1 MKLVLFDL
9 GHTLEIEGVL
19 RPGALEVLQ
28 GTADLRVGGRPAA
41 ALGLLSDIDMPTD
54 PEEIPT
60 IRERYHAL
68 LDQLG
73 IRRFFEP
80 LADRVTLSTEVGAS
94 EPAPAVFRA
103 AVAKAEPGLTFG
115 DVLFVTEDRGHVLAA
130 RRLGLGAVQVGVPGR
145 SQGEV
150 ADLPDLLPVVRE
162 FVLGGPSR
170 DRGADHGTRH
180 PDGAWTLVGDDLV
193 VSGGEPPRTVPA
205 TAARG
210 GRPRVHTATV
220 PERLQLVTQ
229 NGRLFQADHPGVPVL
244 VDRGRLLV
252 VDVDPAEARALV
264 GSGGACWSIR
274 PLPADTVVL
283 DRVERGLPPAAS
295 PEVQGVVGAIDADL
309 FAADLAVIARH
320 PTRHSASA
328 DFDAVATWA
337 AERLQAA
344 GCTVRTQ
351 DVPAGGGRCR
361 NVIGDRPGGGPEPRG
376 VVLVTAHLD
385 SVNRRGPQAPAPGAD
400 DNASGSAGV
409 LAVAH
414 ALAGH
419 PPAQD
424 LRFVLFGGEE
434 QGLFGSRRY
443 VEALAGEE
451 RLRIRAVVNMDMIG
465 VRNVPAPGVL
475 LEGAAVSADVLDALA
490 RAAAAHTGLAVSRST
505 SPANSD
511 HVPFIRAGIPAVL
524 TIEGEDGA
532 NVAVHSE
539 DDVLGSIDP
548 GLALDVLRMNVAF
561 VAEAVGRAG
570 GVAAREPGA
579 TARARG

>member
-1 MKLVLFDL
+1 
-9 GHTLEIEGVL
+9 
-19 RPGALEVLQ
+19 
-28 GTADLRVGGRPAA
+28 
-41 ALGLLSDIDMPTD
+41 
-54 PEEIPT
+54 
-60 IRERYHAL
+60 
-68 LDQLG
+68 
-73 IRRFFEP
+73 
-80 LADRVTLSTEVGAS
+80 
-94 EPAPAVFRA
+94 
-103 AVAKAEPGLTFG
+103 
-115 DVLFVTEDRGHVLAA
+115 
-130 RRLGLGAVQVGVPGR
+130 VGVPGR

-150 ADLPDLLPVVRE
+150 PELPDLLPVVRD

-170 DRGADHGTRH
+170 DRGADHGSRL

-205 TAARG
+205 AARG
-210 GRPRVHTATV
+210 GRPRVHTGPV

-229 NGRLFQADHPGVPVL
+229 NGRIFQADHPRVPVL

-252 VDVDPAEARALV
+252 VDVDPAEARALA

-283 DRVERGLPPAAS
+283 DRVERGLPPAAT
-295 PEVQGVVGAIDADL
+295 PEVRGAVDAIDADL
-309 FAADLAVIARH
+309 FAADLAAIAGH
-320 PTRHSASA
+320 PTRHSASVH
-328 DFDAVATWA
+328 FDAVATWA
-337 AERLQAA
+337 AQRLAAA

-361 NVIGDRPGGGPEPRG
+361 NVIGDRPGGDPEPRG

-385 SVNRRGPQAPAPGAD
+385 SVNRRGLQAPAPGAD

-414 ALAGH
+414 AFAGH

-443 VEALAGEE
+443 VEELAGEE
-451 RLRIRAVVNMDMIG
+451 RQRIRAVVNMDMIG
-465 VRNVPAPGVL
+465 VRNTPAPGVL
-475 LEGAAVSADVLDALA
+475 LEGAAVSADVMDALA

-532 NVAVHSE
+532 NTAVHTE

-570 GVAAREPGA
+570 GVADRESGA
-579 TARARG
+579 PARARG